1 MALSNLTEL
10 LLRNQSAFNGPVLL
24 IGPPEDLPLGAW
36 PEATALSTDIGQ
48 CQRGIAG
55 GENWLFGYDDP
66 AAGKEYGAVVLVMP
80 KAREE
85 LSLRLAYGES
95 LLKAGGEIWLAG
107 EKRGGIAGGAGVL
120 QQRWPKA
127 VKLDSAR
134 HCQLWCV
141 RPDRQGPFAVA
152 DWLSLRQLNVAG
164 QTLSLARMP
173 GVFNDGLI
181 DRGTELLLSTFKEQP
196 KGPVLDFA
204 CGNGVMGAWLLQQW
218 PDLELDLLDAQ
229 WQALRC
235 TQESLA
241 EALAVPAEGDAKA
254 RLIASDGLEK
264 VDGPYDLII
273 ANPPFHQGV
282 RQDLSV
288 THHFLLQASSRLKRG
303 GELRIVANRHL
314 PYAEPME
321 KSLGP
326 VTQLADDGRY
336 RVYQSFKPRRPVRRK

>member
-10 LLRNQSAFNGPVLL
+10 LLRNQAAFNGPVLL
-24 IGPPEDLPLGAW
+24 IAPPEDLPLGQW
-36 PEATALSTDIGQ
+36 PQATALSTDIGQ
-48 CQRGIAG
+48 CQRGRARD
-55 GENWLFGYDDP
+55 ERWLFGYDDP
-66 AAGKEYGAVVLVMP
+66 AAGSGYASVVIAMP

-85 LSLRLAYGES
+85 LALRLAYAEA

-107 EKRGGIAGGAGVL
+107 EKRGGIAGGARLL
-120 QQRWPKA
+120 QERWPNA

-134 HCQLWCV
+134 HCQLWCL
-141 RPDRQGPFAVA
+141 RPDRQTPFVLA
-152 DWLSLRQLNVAG
+152 DWLSHRSLSVAG
-164 QTLSLARMP
+164 QTLNLARLP

-181 DRGTELLLSTFKEQP
+181 DRGTELLLSTLKDQP
-196 KGPVLDFA
+196 SGPVLDFA
-204 CGNGVMGAWLLQQW
+204 CGNGVIGAWMLQRW
-218 PDLELDLLDAQ
+218 PELTLDLLDAQ

-235 TQESLA
+235 TEASLG
-241 EALAVPAEGDAKA
+241 EALAEGEGTRT
-254 RLIASDGLEK
+254 RLIPSDGLEA
-264 VDGPYDLII
+264 VEGPYELII

-288 THHFLLQASSRLKRG
+288 TSHFLLQASSRLKRG

-336 RVYQSFKPRRPVRRK
+336 RVYQSFRPRRPLRR